1 MKFFKGLMIA
11 TPICLV
17 IWAIG
22 FAIAYGISK
31 LF

>member
-11 TPICLV
+11 VPIV
-17 IWAIG
+17 SVMWGIG